1 MRSERLLLCF
11 VFMVI
16 LIAPSRAFSQSE
28 AEPGFT
34 LGEVVVSGKRPGVE
48 DIGIHTEMSSREIQA
63 TGSKTLA
70 EALRFAPG
78 ITVTRGAKNEPEISI
93 HGFGTEKSL
102 FLIDGIPY
110 YETYYGKLNLDQI
123 PSEIISRIEVSKNA
137 PSVLYGANT
146 QIAVVNVVTKQ
157 GTPDPSFNFTQEIGE
172 NDTYRTVLSHGNQL
186 GNVNYWLSYSRRATD
201 GWRMSD
207 DYDPG
212 VAQPARPFMGDP
224 VVTESGGFR
233 NNADLEQDSF
243 WGRVGINPSEDSEYF
258 VSAYMVQAERGMPFN
273 TDEFRV
279 FTTRG
284 DDAGFSNLARFRNYD
299 DWGIDFSGKQKVLSW
314 LTLRGKLFYHDH
326 TDDYVSYADV
336 DLDEEIARSTYEDS
350 YYGGSALADIELLD
364 WHAGH
369 FAVHYKK
376 DIHEDRA
383 GAHLPF
389 NKFES
394 YTGSV
399 ATEHEFFADWG
410 LTAVVGASY
419 DWFEVT
425 EAEETLFD
433 DNDLFAGQS
442 DLDEA
447 DPEGEFN
454 PMAGLS
460 WELPDTTRLYGSVA
474 KKTRFPTLGQLYSG
488 RSGNPDLES
497 EQSINY
503 TLGVQRSFAE
513 LFHVRVEG
521 FHHDISD
528 WISRDYYEDEFTGE
542 RVYTNVEDVDM
553 YGFELGLELTPMQN
567 MSVKLDYTYNDAQNE
582 SAKAVTDKVAGVPE
596 NKFVLSLSALIP
608 TIDVQLDLQGIYV
621 DEIYED
627 LPTTD
632 SADVELTDINGH
644 FIMKGRISKE
654 IGEHFAA
661 YIECE
666 NLFDKD
672 YASEIGF
679 PSPGRNAVIGIKA
692 SF

>member
-1 MRSERLLLCF
+1 MDGKKAALMLASLGL
-11 VFMVI
+11 M
-16 LIAPSRAFSQSE
+16 LIPGWGMAQSA
-28 AEPGFT
+28 AEPGFS
-34 LGEVVVSGKRPGVE
+34 LGEVVVTGKRPGVE
-48 DIGIHTEMSSREIQA
+48 DIALSTEMSSQEIQA

-70 EALRFAPG
+70 QALRFAPG
-78 ITVTRGAKNEPEISI
+78 ITVTRGAKNEPQISI

-102 FLIDGIPY
+102 FMIDGVPY

-123 PSEIISRIEVSKNA
+123 PTEIISKIEITKNA

-157 GTPDPSFNFTQEIGE
+157 GTQDPSFNFTQEIGE

-186 GNVNYWLSYSRRATD
+186 GNVNYWLSYSRRETD

-207 DYDPG
+207 DFDP
-212 VAQPARPFMGDP
+212 VLAQPARPFMGEP
-224 VVTESGGFR
+224 LVTENGGFR
-233 NNADLEQDSF
+233 NNADLKQDSL
-243 WGRVGINPSEDSEYF
+243 WGRIGVTPSQNTEYF
-258 VSAYMVQAERGMPFN
+258 LSAYMIQAEKGMPFN
-273 TDEFRV
+273 TDEYRV

-299 DWGIDFSGKQKVLSW
+299 DWGLDFSGKQKVLPW

-326 TDDYVSYADV
+326 SDDYVSYSDPE
-336 DLDEEIARSTYEDS
+336 LEEQIARSTYEDS
-350 YYGGSALADIELLD
+350 YYGGSAYADLEVLD

-376 DIHEDRA
+376 DTHEDRA
-383 GAHLPF
+383 GSNLPF

-410 LTAVVGASY
+410 LTAVIGASY

-425 EAEETLFD
+425 EAEKTVFD
-433 DNDLFAGQS
+433 ANDLYAGQN
-442 DLDEA
+442 DLQDA
-447 DPEGEFN
+447 DPDGEFN

-460 WELPDTTRLYGSVA
+460 WELPDTTRIYSSVA

-488 RSGNPDLES
+488 RSGNPNLTS

-503 TLGVQRSFAE
+503 SLGAQRSFAH
-513 LFHVRVEG
+513 LVHLRIEG

-528 WISRDYYEDEFTGE
+528 WISRDYYEDDYTGE
-542 RVYTNVEDVDM
+542 DIYINVEDVEM
-553 YGFELGLELTPMQN
+553 YGVELGIEVTPMQDV
-567 MSVKLDYTYNDAQNE
+567 SLRLDYTYNDAENT
-582 SAKAVTDKVAGVPE
+582 SSKAVTDKVAGVPE
-596 NKFVLSLSALIP
+596 NKFVLTFSALIP
-608 TIDVQLDLQGIYV
+608 KIETQLDLQGIYV

-627 LPTTD
+627 LPTTAD
-632 SADVELTDINGH
+632 PDRHVTHANSHFTVDGRLSKDIGKSFSAYV
-644 FIMKGRISKE
+644 
-654 IGEHFAA
+654 
-661 YIECE
+661 ECE
-666 NLFDKD
+666 NLLDKD
-672 YASEIGF
+672 YESEIGF
-679 PSPGRNAVIGIKA
+679 PGRGRNAVVGLKA

>member
-1 MRSERLLLCF
+1 
-11 VFMVI
+11 
-16 LIAPSRAFSQSE
+16 
-28 AEPGFT
+28 
-34 LGEVVVSGKRPGVE
+34 VVSGKRPGVE
-48 DIGIHTEMSSREIQA
+48 DIGITTEMTSREIEA

-123 PSEIISRIEVSKNA
+123 PTEIISKIEISKNA

-146 QIAVVNVVTKQ
+146 QIAVVNVVTKK
-157 GTPDPSFNFTQEIGE
+157 GTDDPSFNFTQEIGE
-172 NDTYRTVLSHGNQL
+172 NDTYRTVLSHGNQV
-186 GNVNYWLSYSRRATD
+186 GNVNYWLSYSRRETD

-207 DYDPG
+207 DYDPV
-212 VAQPARPFMGDP
+212 VAEPARLFMGDP
-224 VVTESGGFR
+224 LVTENGGFR
-233 NNADLEQDSF
+233 NNADLEQDSL
-243 WGRVGINPSEDSEYF
+243 WGRIGITPTQDCEYF
-258 VSAYMVQAERGMPFN
+258 VSAYMVQAERGMPLN
-273 TDEFRV
+273 TDEYRV

-299 DWGIDFSGKQKVLSW
+299 DWGIDFSGKHKVLPW

-326 TDDYVSYADV
+326 SDDYVSYADP
-336 DLDEEIARSTYEDS
+336 DLDDEIARSTYEDS
-350 YYGGSALADIELLD
+350 YYGGSAFADLEILD

-383 GAHLPF
+383 GANLPF
-389 NKFES
+389 NTFES

-399 ATEHEFFADWG
+399 ATEHEFFADYG

-425 EAEETLFD
+425 DAEETLFND
-433 DNDLFAGQS
+433 DDFYAGQTE
-442 DLDEA
+442 LDDA
-447 DPEGEFN
+447 DPDAEFN

-460 WELPDTTRLYGSVA
+460 WELPDTTRLFGSVA

-488 RSGNPDLES
+488 RSGNPDLTS
-497 EQSINY
+497 EESINY
-503 TLGVQRSFAE
+503 TLGVRRSFAN
-513 LFHVRVEG
+513 LIHLRVEG

-528 WISRDYYEDEFTGE
+528 WISRDYYEDAYTGE

-553 YGFELGLELTPMQN
+553 YGVELGVELTPMQN
-567 MSVKLDYTYNDAQNE
+567 LSLRLDYTYNDAENK
-582 SAKAVTDKVAGVPE
+582 SSNAVTDKVAGVPE
-596 NKFVLSLSALIP
+596 NKFVLSLAAFIP
-608 TIDVQLDLQGIYV
+608 RIDAQLDIQGIYV

-627 LPTTD
+627 LPTTED
-632 SADVELTDINGH
+632 PDVEVTNANSH
-644 FIMKGRISKE
+644 FTIDGRLSKK
-654 IGEHFAA
+654 IGENFAA
-661 YIECE
+661 YVECE

-672 YASEIGF
+672 YESEIGF
-679 PSPGRNAVIGIKA
+679 PSPGRNFVVGVKA